1 MPGLVGT
8 DRLYDPEETRNFA
21 LWTRAIARA
30 RKTKSNMPFWRL
42 WERGI
47 AIPVELMD
55 EVARLGLHNEKLARR
70 FSGRP
75 VDPETP
81 ARRERRADA
90 AQRAIWL
97 THEVDI
103 SREQACRMVSRK
115 CRKRPDGKPE
125 FSHQSILRAAES
137 NGGDE
142 FNLIWQQRKRK
153 AGGSWLQFKCGR
165 GPSAI

>member
-1 MPGLVGT
+1 MSNSFEK
-8 DRLYDPEETRNFA
+8 DRPHDPEETRNFA

-30 RKTKSNMPFWRL
+30 RKTESNMPIWRL
-42 WERGI
+42 LERGI
-47 AIPVELMD
+47 TIPVKLEG
-55 EVARLGLHNEKLARR
+55 EVGRLGRHNEKLARG
-70 FSGRP
+70 GRP
-75 VDPETP
+75 VDPDTP

-125 FSHQSILRAAES
+125 FSPQSIQRAAES
-137 NGGDE
+137 NGGED
-142 FNLIWQQRKRK
+142 FNPIWQERKRK
-153 AGGSWLQFKCGR
+153 AGDGWLQFKCGR
-165 GPSAI
+165 DP